1 MQMRIFDFFTIVYDG
16 VFILQLLAV
25 SFSIVWIFYDW
36 KKETKNIA
44 IGIAYICGTFLVG
57 TLLNWLLFALSTVW
71 RAVAGIHFQIA
82 WLLTIFLY
90 LGIFDRTY
98 VTSRFIIGATIFI
111 TAITTAEFGHEL
123 GGYLGS
129 VYRGRSWDWICYLAD
144 LFMIGFALDRYS
156 WGIWKKNQ
164 IQYMQIASSC

>member
-1 MQMRIFDFFTIVYDG
+1 MQIFDFFKIVYDK
-16 VFILQLLAV
+16 VFILQLLSV

-36 KKETKNIA
+36 KKEAKNIA
-44 IGIAYICGTFLVG
+44 IGIAYICGTFLIG
-57 TLLNWLLFALSTVW
+57 TLLNWLLFALSIVW

-129 VYRGRSWDWICYLAD
+129 VYRGRSWDWICYLSD
-144 LFMIGFALDRYS
+144 LLMVSFAFVVHKYTLKRYLS
-156 WGIWKKNQ
+156 LIH
-164 IQYMQIASSC
+164 I

>member
-1 MQMRIFDFFTIVYDG
+1 MRIFDFFTIIYDE

-90 LGIFDRTY
+90 LHIDNR
-98 VTSRFIIGATIFI
+98 VDKLISAINESAESRL
-111 TAITTAEFGHEL
+111 H
-123 GGYLGS
+123 
-129 VYRGRSWDWICYLAD
+129 
-144 LFMIGFALDRYS
+144 
-156 WGIWKKNQ
+156 
-164 IQYMQIASSC
+164 IAFFHREKVFL

>member
-1 MQMRIFDFFTIVYDG
+1 MRIFDFFTIIYDE

-90 LGIFDRTY
+90 LGIFHDHIPATLDHAQP
-98 VTSRFIIGATIFI
+98 TIAGIG
-111 TAITTAEFGHEL
+111 
-123 GGYLGS
+123 
-129 VYRGRSWDWICYLAD
+129 
-144 LFMIGFALDRYS
+144 
-156 WGIWKKNQ
+156 KKQ
-164 IQYMQIASSC
+164 GTE